1 MLPGEMA
8 ELSCCVSD
16 HSQYVNGYKEKP
28 DGSLYWIYRNLNYP
42 SPGGKYSGRSETWG
56 SFSFTIS
63 SVQREDSG
71 VYYCSSSNFYEL
83 FGDGTRLVVTS
94 ECLAG
99 HPVAGDSPGEVYG
112 TPVFLFRC
120 L

>member
-1 MLPGEMA
+1 MA
-8 ELSCCVSD
+8 ELSCRISD
-16 HSQYVNGYKEKP
+16 NSQYVNWYKEKP
-28 DGSLYWIYRNLNYP
+28 DGSLDWIYQNLKYT
-42 SPGGKYSGRSETWG
+42 SSGRKYSGRSETQG

-71 VYYCSSSNFYEL
+71 VYYCSSSDIYTL

-94 ECLAG
+94 ECPAG
-99 HPVAGDSPGEVYG
+99 HRAAGDSPGEVYG